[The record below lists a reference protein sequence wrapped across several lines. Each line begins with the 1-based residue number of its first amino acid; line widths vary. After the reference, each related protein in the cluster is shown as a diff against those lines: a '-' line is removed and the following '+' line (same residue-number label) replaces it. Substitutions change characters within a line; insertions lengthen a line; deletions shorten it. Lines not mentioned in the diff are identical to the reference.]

1 MSAKRNVDSVTL
13 LAVSKK
19 KPVDAIREAQAAGL
33 EHFGENY
40 VQEALTKIPIIEG
53 RVNWH
58 FIGPLQ
64 SNKTRAVAENF
75 DWIHTISNSRI
86 ARRLSDQRPSH
97 LEPLQV
103 CLQIKP
109 TGGDKRS
116 GVGAEDLES
125 LARLVDELPGL
136 RLRGLMIMPL
146 PNRDPDE
153 TRAEFA
159 RVRQYARELRESGL
173 AIDTLSMGMSGDFE
187 TAIAEGSTII
197 RIGTELFGARDR

>member
-1 MSAKRNVDSVTL
+1 LSAKRNVDSVTL

-40 VQEALTKIPIIEG
+40 VQEALTKIPFIEG
-53 RVNWH
+53 RATWH

-75 DWIHTISNSRI
+75 DWIHTVSSARI
-86 ARRLSDQRPSH
+86 ARRLSSQRPDR
-97 LEPLQV
+97 LPPLQV

-109 TGGDKRS
+109 AGGDSRS
-116 GVGAEDLES
+116 GVDEQDLES

-136 RLRGLMIMPL
+136 QLRGLMIVPL
-146 PNRDPDE
+146 PDCSPAE

-159 RVRQYARELRESGL
+159 RVRQYAQDLRESGWEM
-173 AIDTLSMGMSGDFE
+173 DTLSMGMSADFE
-187 TAIAEGSTII
+187 AAIAEGSTII

>member
-13 LAVSKK
+13 LAVTKK
-19 KPVDAIREAQAAGL
+19 KPDDAIREAQAAGL

-40 VQEALTKIPIIEG
+40 VQEALTKIPLIEG
-53 RVNWH
+53 RVSWH

-75 DWIHTISNSRI
+75 DWIHTVSSQRI
-86 ARRLSDQRPSH
+86 ARRLSDQRPDGYP
-97 LEPLQV
+97 PLQV

-109 TGGDKRS
+109 VGGDARS
-116 GVGAEDLES
+116 GVDEEDLNS

-136 RLRGLMIMPL
+136 RLRGLMIVPL
-146 PNRDPDE
+146 PDLGLND

-159 RVRQYARELRESGL
+159 RVRQYADALRRNGL
-173 AIDTLSMGMSGDFE
+173 EIDTLSMGMSADFE
-187 TAIAEGSTII
+187 IAIAEGSTII
-197 RIGTELFGARDR
+197 RIGTELFGARTP